1 MQGVRPVH
9 HHTGQGKGPG
19 LIEYTDESGQRVTRP
34 AKGHTTGTGELSA
47 ERQGA
52 SWKSRLKKAIDGY
65 IAVASDFDDMLKRME
80 ADGYTVKRAKYHSYK
95 LPGADDKSRFTGGPS
110 LGPEYTDDRIRERIA
125 GRQKAPRRK
134 PALTQRPEDGRIN
147 LLIDIENNIKAQQ
160 NAGYERAL
168 TIINLKEAARTLN
181 YLTENNILEY
191 TQLQA
196 KITEVA
202 AVHRQTL
209 DTLKA
214 VETRIADMGLLIKNI
229 EVYRQTKP
237 FYDRYK
243 QVKNP
248 QKYRQEHEAEIIL
261 HEAALNTLKA
271 IQAERGG
278 TLPQPDTLRVEYA
291 QLNQEKDR
299 LYKEYGKLKKQVKQ
313 LDTLKA
319 NVDKILNIS
328 EREQEQDKRPAPVL

>member
-1 MQGVRPVH
+1 
-9 HHTGQGKGPG
+9 
-19 LIEYTDESGQRVTRP
+19 
-34 AKGHTTGTGELSA
+34 
-47 ERQGA
+47 
-52 SWKSRLKKAIDGY
+52 
-65 IAVASDFDDMLKRME
+65 
-80 ADGYTVKRAKYHSYK
+80 
-95 LPGADDKSRFTGGPS
+95 
-110 LGPEYTDDRIRERIA
+110 
-125 GRQKAPRRK
+125 
-134 PALTQRPEDGRIN
+134 
-147 LLIDIENNIKAQQ
+147 
-160 NAGYERAL
+160 
-168 TIINLKEAARTLN
+168 
-181 YLTENNILEY
+181 
-191 TQLQA
+191 
-196 KITEVA
+196 
-202 AVHRQTL
+202 
-209 DTLKA
+209 
-214 VETRIADMGLLIKNI
+214 MGLLIKNI

-278 TLPQPDTLRVEYA
+278 TLPQPDTLRDEYA

-299 LYKEYGKLKKQVKQ
+299 LYQEYGKLKKQVRQ